1 MLQLPKSAWISPKS
15 VWISLPILLILI
27 VVFVHGCF
35 SSVSKNDLSKE
46 ELLLQKMI
54 RQREEISAIQNLQD
68 ESTWQ
73 SQFEKQKQA
82 FNRKTEEYDHLMRTF
97 EALIEHPLYQNQA
110 KDNALRQNFYQVEVY
125 PAKILSKM
133 KRYQEST
140 DAYLSLAQS
149 IRLDPKSTNDSK
161 MQSWINELQFF
172 AGFQMYEIEEYAK
185 ALVHFQKICRH
196 QGKSTFLNDLR
207 RIGTSTDPWVKHAE
221 WYYAWTLYLMADLS
235 QSALFLEALLP
246 LDLSTV
252 KTEHKS
258 VLYWASEAYEK
269 LGGTQQDAYQATKFK
284 NKAQILRLSLMKIPK
299 LDYYTLLILRKYQ
312 LFDQARHLIDR
323 QRKQFFIKKFETE
336 ISNLSLGPISAHQV
350 FSFILKESNF
360 NPKAKSP
367 AQAFGLMQLLE
378 KTAKALIMYAQEN
391 DQIHQASLIDPNQ
404 IDLYDPQMNLIL
416 GTYYLH
422 LLHTQYLGQMPLV
435 AIAYNAGPVALK
447 TWIDRQKKMG
457 DQVELDLFIEK
468 IPFKE
473 AREYVKKIIEFES
486 YYEMLYAQSPL
497 ENLAN
502 SIPMMLNL
510 KVKETI
516 LF

>member
-1 MLQLPKSAWISPKS
+1 MIRLPIFA
-15 VWISLPILLILI
+15 WISLPIFLILI
-27 VVFVHGCF
+27 LIAIVVNGCF
-35 SSVSKNDLSKE
+35 SSVSKSDLSPE

-54 RQREEISAIQNLQD
+54 RQREEITAIQNLQD
-68 ESTWQ
+68 ESSWQ

-82 FNRKTEEYDHLMRTF
+82 FDRRTEEYDHLMRTF
-97 EALIEHPLYQNQA
+97 EALIEHPLYQDQS

-140 DAYLSLAQS
+140 DAYLSLAQR
-149 IRLDPKSTNDSK
+149 IMMDPKRANDAK
-161 MQSWINELQFF
+161 MQSWHNELQFF

-185 ALVHFQKICRH
+185 AISHFQKICRH
-196 QGKSTFLNDLR
+196 QGKIALLNDLR
-207 RIGTSTDPWVKHAE
+207 KMGTSTNPWVKNAE
-221 WYYAWTLYLMADLS
+221 WYYAWTLYLMSKLS
-235 QSALFLEALLP
+235 ESALFLEALLP

-269 LGGTQQDAYQATKFK
+269 LGMVQQDQQQAKQLK
-284 NKAQILRLSLMKIPK
+284 AKAQTLRLSLMKIPK
-299 LDYYTLLILRKYQ
+299 LDYYAILILRKYQ
-312 LFDQARHLIDR
+312 LFDQAQHLIDP

-336 ISNLSLGPISAHQV
+336 ISNLSLGPISTHQV

-378 KTAKALIMYAQEN
+378 KTAKALIMYAQVN
-391 DQIHQASLIDPNQ
+391 DQIHQAAQIDPQQ
-404 IDLYDPQMNLIL
+404 IDLYEPQMNLIL

-447 TWIDRQKKMG
+447 AWIDRQKRTG

-486 YYEMLYAQSPL
+486 YYEMLYAQSTL

-502 SIPMMLNL
+502 ALPMMLNL